1 MRRAPSPVTPP
12 PGMSGGIVATAPV
25 TRARPDVARAI
36 GTDAEGSAELGGRD
50 AAAADA
56 GAAAA
61 TSPCANCAT
70 PCPTTL
76 CATCAAA
83 LRCAQPCTP
92 EQVSSA
98 ATRPAGAG
106 LIDEWGRVHLLEAI
120 TTVGR
125 RSTLTGLQLMHASVS
140 RSHAE
145 LRREPLGWTVHD
157 LDSLN
162 GCRVNDQPVR
172 GAMRLRWRD
181 VVCFGEVKF
190 YLVPADAVGAVE
202 VEVDV
207 ETSPMTL
214 AIGASPDHVDDDPP
228 LVAPHATGAPPV
240 VANVR
245 RVVLADSA
253 RGQRVH
259 IIEAPSGGGGYLYLR
274 DAYVQI
280 TQLQLSFLRMLISR
294 RQLEDHAPAE
304 HRGFVD
310 TKALLVGLPWECR
323 QPTENH
329 VKQLVRRMRDLLAD
343 AGVDDLLESR
353 RGVGYRLCWDVF
365 AVGRSATS
373 RGV

>member
-12 PGMSGGIVATAPV
+12 PGVRGDVVATPPGV
-25 TRARPDVARAI
+25 RPRSDVVRAF
-36 GTDAEGSAELGGRD
+36 GTDAEATAGRTSAS
-50 AAAADA
+50 
-56 GAAAA
+56 A
-61 TSPCANCAT
+61 TSACAICAT
-70 PCPTTL
+70 PCDGTL
-76 CATCAAA
+76 CITCAAA

-92 EQVSSA
+92 EQVTSA

-145 LRREPLGWTVHD
+145 LRREPLGWTLHD

-162 GCRVNDQPVR
+162 GCRVNDQPVH
-172 GAMRLRWRD
+172 GALRLRWRD

-190 YLVPADAVGAVE
+190 YLVPADAVGAVA
-202 VEVDV
+202 VDVDV
-207 ETSPMTL
+207 ETSPMVL
-214 AIGASPDHVDDDPP
+214 AIGASTDHVDDDPP
-228 LVAPHATGAPPV
+228 ATAPHATGAPM
-240 VANVR
+240 VAAER
-245 RVVLADSA
+245 RVVLADER
-253 RGQRVH
+253 RGQQIH

-274 DAYVQI
+274 QAYVQI
-280 TQLQLSFLRMLISR
+280 TQLQLAFLRMLIAR
-294 RQLEDHAPAE
+294 RQLDRHQPPE

-343 AGVDDLLESR
+343 AGVDDMLESR
-353 RGVGYRLCWDVF
+353 RGVGYRLCWEVR
-365 AVGRSATS
+365 AAGRPATA
-373 RGV
+373 RDA